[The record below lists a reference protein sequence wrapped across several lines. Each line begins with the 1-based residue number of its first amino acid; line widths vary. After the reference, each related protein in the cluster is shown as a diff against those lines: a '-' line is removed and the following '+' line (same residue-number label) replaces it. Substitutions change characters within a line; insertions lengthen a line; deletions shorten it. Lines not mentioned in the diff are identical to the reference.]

1 MGIKNKISEGYMYF
15 LTMTVVNWIDIFT
28 RPVYKHII
36 IDALKYNQQ
45 NKGLIIYGWCLMSN
59 HLHLLAEADENSNL
73 SDILRDFKKFT
84 SKAIIKEI
92 MENALESRKKWMLS
106 EFAFAGKYDNK
117 IKNYKFWQ
125 DGNDAK
131 EIHSTEFMEQKLDY
145 IHENP
150 VVAEIVDEDIHYKYS
165 SARDYAGEAGLI
177 DVVLI

>member
-59 HLHLLAEADENSNL
+59 HLHMIAEAEEGKNL

-84 SKAIIKEI
+84 SKTIIKEI
-92 MENALESRKKWMLS
+92 EENPLESRKKWMLS
-106 EFAFAGKYDNK
+106 EFEFAGRYNKK

-131 EIHSTEFMEQKLDY
+131 EIHSTEFMEQKLNY

-150 VVAEIVDEDIHYKYS
+150 VVAEIVDNDIDYCYS
-165 SARDYAGEAGLI
+165 SARDYVGEPGLI